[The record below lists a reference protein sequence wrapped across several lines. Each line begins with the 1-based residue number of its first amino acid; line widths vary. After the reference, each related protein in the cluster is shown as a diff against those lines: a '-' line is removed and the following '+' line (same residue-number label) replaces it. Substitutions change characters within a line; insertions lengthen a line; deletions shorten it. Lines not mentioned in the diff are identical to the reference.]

1 MQPPRLPRRLT
12 DRIWQR
18 GGRPLAEAV
27 AASAAGLIFIEFVVL
42 VVWGADTGSS
52 TGPAAALRVGADL
65 WLAAHGTT
73 LRLPDGIIAFRPLG
87 LALFPLAAALSAAHR
102 RASAAPLQSHAVL
115 NRMPLGR
122 TPLGRVS
129 LNRVSLGRMPLG
141 RVSRLRPARFG
152 GGRPAASGAN
162 PGDSRGGRCRSDGAP
177 GVPWRAVAGDVIGV
191 VGAQTLFVVVV
202 AVIVRTHSVRPT
214 PGSAALGTVAF
225 GIPAALLGALA
236 GRHRLRTAWRMLP
249 VMLRVPL
256 LSGAAAFMAL
266 LAAAAFGVALVLA
279 ATEPEVAAA
288 ERSLDVGALGGLGL
302 TATQLALLPN
312 LVLWGLSYAL
322 GPGFR
327 TGSGLVRADVV
338 RPADLPDLP
347 VLAALPPSALPRPG
361 WLVLAL
367 VPVVAGVVLAV
378 MVHRASLGR
387 RSRARLLTVLLGAV
401 VCGALV
407 GLAVQVSMGQVGT
420 VTGQGNHYGP
430 SSGWL
435 CGLIAGGETALVGL
449 LLIGGI
455 DLAARRAERP
465 FVADDAAASSWWRRL
480 QPSGSWS
487 SARLSRRHP

>member
-1 MQPPRLPRRLT
+1 MQPPRLPRRLA

-115 NRMPLGR
+115 NR

-129 LNRVSLGRMPLG
+129 LNRVS
-141 RVSRLRPARFG
+141 RLRPARLG
-152 GGRPAASGAN
+152 GGRSAASVADL
-162 PGDSRGGRCRSDGAP
+162 GDSRGGRCRSDGAV

-202 AVIVRTHSVRPT
+202 ALIVRTHSVRPT

-288 ERSLDVGALGGLGL
+288 ERSLDVGVLGGLGL

-327 TGSGLVRADVV
+327 TGPGLVRADVV

-347 VLAALPPSALPRPG
+347 VLTALPPSALPRPG

-367 VPVVAGVVLAV
+367 VPVVAGVVL
-378 MVHRASLGR
+378 
-387 RSRARLLTVLLGAV
+387 T
-401 VCGALV
+401 
-407 GLAVQVSMGQVGT
+407 
-420 VTGQGNHYGP
+420 
-430 SSGWL
+430 
-435 CGLIAGGETALVGL
+435 
-449 LLIGGI
+449 
-455 DLAARRAERP
+455 
-465 FVADDAAASSWWRRL
+465 
-480 QPSGSWS
+480 
-487 SARLSRRHP
+487 